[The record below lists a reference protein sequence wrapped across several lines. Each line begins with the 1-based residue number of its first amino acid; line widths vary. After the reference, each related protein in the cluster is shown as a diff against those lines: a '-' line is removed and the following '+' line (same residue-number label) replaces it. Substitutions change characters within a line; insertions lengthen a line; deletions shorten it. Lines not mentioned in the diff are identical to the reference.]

1 MQQQAGGVALSE
13 NIGQSFGS
21 PGYRTYVLLTL
32 TFAYTLNFVD
42 RILIGVVAEPII
54 KEFALADWQFGIL
67 SGFGFALLYTLAGI
81 PIARLAERANRVY
94 IISASII
101 IWSAMTALCGIAGS
115 FLALL
120 VFRVGVGI
128 GEAGCTPPAN
138 SIIADYFAP
147 RSRAKALAI
156 YALGVTLGSVLAQ
169 FGGPIAQA
177 YSWRDAF
184 IALGLPGMLIGIL
197 VFFTVKEPPRG
208 YSEPDSTVKSE
219 TTPDILTTLKAVLSN
234 RTYLLNTVAATIIA
248 FVGYGVT
255 AFQSPFFARVY
266 GLGVGEIAISYVLP
280 LSLAAAGGTLIAG
293 LITERMSPR
302 YNAIVAW
309 LPACGLMLA
318 MPLYWIA
325 FHASDLQTTF
335 WMLMCAAF
343 CHYSYL
349 GAQYTIC
356 QAVVDVRSRATA
368 LAIMLFVISLVG
380 YGLGPLTIGFLS
392 DMFAQAHI
400 AASPYASD
408 LTLTLCKGAD
418 TLKTLGAA
426 KAAACNAA
434 TGEGLRSSMSTVILL
449 FTIASICFFA
459 ASRSLKRDIVSKMH

>member
-1 MQQQAGGVALSE
+1 MQQQANGVALSD

-32 TFAYTLNFVD
+32 TFVYTLNFVD

-67 SGFGFALLYTLAGI
+67 SGFGFALLYTLAGL

-101 IWSAMTALCGIAGS
+101 IWSAMTALCGVAGS

-147 RSRAKALAI
+147 RNRAKALAI
-156 YALGVTLGSVLAQ
+156 YALGVTLGSVFAQ

-208 YSEPDSTVKSE
+208 YSEPEGSVKPE
-219 TTPDILTTLKAVLSN
+219 TPSIGETLSSLMKN
-234 RTYLLNTVAATIIA
+234 RTYWFNTAAATIIA

-255 AFQSPFFARVY
+255 AFQAPFFARVY
-266 GLGVGEIAISYVLP
+266 GLGVGEIATGYVLP
-280 LSLAAAGGTLIAG
+280 LSLSAASGTLVAG
-293 LITERMSPR
+293 LLTEKMSPKF
-302 YNAIVAW
+302 NNVVAW
-309 LPACGLMLA
+309 LPACGLLIA
-318 MPLYWIA
+318 LPLYWIG
-325 FHASDLQTTF
+325 FHSNNLQMTF
-335 WMLMCAAF
+335 WLLMIAAF

-368 LAIMLFVISLVG
+368 LAIMLFVISLIG
-380 YGLGPLTIGFLS
+380 YGLGPLTIGLLS
-392 DMFAQAHI
+392 DWFAQAHL
-400 AASPYASD
+400 AASPFASD

-418 TLKTLGAA
+418 TLKALGEA
-426 KAAACNAA
+426 KAAVCNEA
-434 TGEGLRSSMSTVILL
+434 TGQGLRSSMSTVILL
-449 FTIASICFFA
+449 FTVASLCFFA
-459 ASRSLKRDIVSKMH
+459 ASRSLKHNIVSKIH